1 MWEFPLFPDQ
11 ASTIASG
18 VDGVFFLLVGLSLVF
33 GIAVFF
39 FIFFFAIKYRRGSNA
54 DRSGMVFESSKL
66 EFTWSFVPLVLA
78 LAVFVIQAKAFF
90 DLYRPPID
98 ALEIYV
104 VGKQWMWKVQHP
116 EGQDEINELHVPI
129 NRPVRLIMTS
139 QDVIHSF
146 YIPAFRVKQ
155 DVLPGRYTSIWF
167 QATQPG
173 TFHLFCAEYCG
184 TDHSAMGGSVVVLSE
199 AEYQQ
204 WLSGGSGNVPMTE
217 AGEALFQQLGCATC
231 HQADNQGRGPSLVG
245 LFGREVELE
254 GGETITADEEY
265 VRESII
271 NPRAKQV
278 AGYPSIMPTFQ
289 GQISDEGL
297 QQIVAYLK
305 SLAANGAQPSAG
317 STSDGGE

>member
-18 VDGVFFLLVGLSLVF
+18 VDAVYFLLVGLSLFFALIVL
-33 GIAVFF
+33 F
-39 FIFFFAIKYRRGSNA
+39 FILFFAIKYRRGSKA
-54 DRSGMVFESSKL
+54 DRSGLVFESSKL
-66 EFTWSFVPLVLA
+66 EFTWSFIPLVLA
-78 LAVFVIQAKAFF
+78 LTVFVVQAKAYF

-98 ALEIYV
+98 ALEIYI
-104 VGKQWMWKVQHP
+104 VGKQWMWKAQHP
-116 EGQDEINELHVPI
+116 EGQDEINELHVPL

-167 QATQPG
+167 EAIQPG
-173 TFHLFCAEYCG
+173 TYHLFCTEYCG
-184 TDHSAMGGSVVVLSE
+184 TDHSVMGGSVIVMPE

-204 WLSGGSGNVPMTE
+204 WLAGDSDNVPLAQ
-217 AGEALFQQLGCATC
+217 AGEAAFQQLGCATC
-231 HQADNQGRGPSLVG
+231 HQADPQAEGRGPLLVG
-245 LFGREVELE
+245 LFGQEVQLE
-254 GGETITADEEY
+254 NGQTVTADEEY
-265 VRESII
+265 LRESII
-271 NPRAKQV
+271 NPRAKIV
-278 AGYPSIMPTFQ
+278 AGYSSIMPTYQ

-305 SLAANGAQPSAG
+305 SLKV
-317 STSDGGE
+317 DGGEQ

>member
-18 VDGVFFLLVGLSLVF
+18 VDGVYFLLVALSLFFTIV
-33 GIAVFF
+33 VFF

-54 DRSGMVFESSKL
+54 DRSGLVFESKKL

-78 LAVFVIQAKAFF
+78 LAVFAIQAKAYF
-90 DLYRPPID
+90 DLYQPPVE

-167 QATQPG
+167 EATRPG
-173 TFHLFCAEYCG
+173 TYHLFCAEFCG
-184 TDHSAMGGSVVVLSE
+184 TDHSVMGGSVVALPE

-204 WLSGGSGNVPMTE
+204 WLAGDSGNVPLAQ

-231 HQADNQGRGPSLVG
+231 HQADDQGRGPSLVG

-254 GGETITADEEY
+254 GGQTITADEEY

-271 NPRAKQV
+271 NPRAKVV
-278 AGYPSIMPTFQ
+278 AGYPAIMPTFQ

-305 SLAANGAQPSAG
+305 SLAAGEDQPSAG
-317 STSDGGE
+317 SGSGTGE